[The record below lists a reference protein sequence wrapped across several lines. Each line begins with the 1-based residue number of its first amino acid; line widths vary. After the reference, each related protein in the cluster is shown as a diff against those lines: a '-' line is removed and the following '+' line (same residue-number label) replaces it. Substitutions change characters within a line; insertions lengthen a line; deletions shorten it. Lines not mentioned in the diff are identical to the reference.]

1 MTVGGMRHVMMLP
14 RNVTRVRYLVDAMN
28 VVGSRPDGWWRD
40 RPAALRRLVRRLE
53 AWSIAEDVEV
63 TVVLEHPLPI
73 DSTVITVAYAPAAA
87 ANSADEQIIRLLR
100 ADEDPAG
107 ILVVTSDATL
117 ADRVRAAGAGTLS
130 AGRFRDL
137 LEDSGRR

>member
-1 MTVGGMRHVMMLP
+1 MLP

-63 TVVLEHPLPI
+63 TVALEHPLPI

>member
-40 RPAALRRLVRRLE
+40 RPAALRRLVSRLE

>member
-1 MTVGGMRHVMMLP
+1 MLP

>member
-1 MTVGGMRHVMMLP
+1 M
-14 RNVTRVRYLVDAMN
+14 RYLVDAMN

-63 TVVLEHPLPI
+63 TVALEHPLPI

>member
-63 TVVLEHPLPI
+63 TVALEHPLPI